1 MIPIF
6 TWKHRRLASSG
17 NVCFIDF
24 GKVLRKLLIFKSNN
38 EKTYV
43 DPRRTLHKTIYVRE
57 LDAHFAQ
64 IVFSF

>member
-17 NVCFIDF
+17 YVCFTDF
-24 GKVLRKLLIFKSNN
+24 EKVLRKSLIFKSNN
-38 EKTYV
+38 EKNYV